1 MNISSSVV
9 RVEINGVQME
19 IEKLE
24 IWVGEI
30 RGIIEVRRV
39 KVDGNFGEMNRV
51 GEINLSGYVNMT

>member
-1 MNISSSVV
+1 MNVSRSVM

-39 KVDGNFGEMNRV
+39 KVDGNFGEINRV
-51 GEINLSGYVNMT
+51 GGVNLSGFVNMT